1 MVLQRVLELARKSDP
16 NPDPAGAPGMCLHGG
31 QASRPFWVSVMNPV
45 FEDGELVLEF
55 SFKNP
60 CGQGS
65 SSFSREEARPLGYLG
80 EFLFSIHVH
89 MNQPQLSQRDWRL
102 LNKWLIS
109 ARLEDLHALSPA
121 FKQAVLDWARS
132 MPSLINGR
140 NCVPEGQ
147 PGVTDDGWRRWTHDA
162 IDKLMA
168 QYSRPL
174 GDLPPQIMACLKQ
187 AHYTLGAGSFDG
199 DGLTGFG
206 TPGGSGR
213 PFKGLEPA
221 TPQPAQSSE
230 ITSYKRSRVGP
241 LQGQSKSSA
250 TFGSAN
256 LEGLNAA
263 TPSWQGHSG
272 PANPFLQQLQS
283 DAEACRPEKEARR
296 GSTEGLRR
304 SSRHRTHSAF
314 PSRDLSDL
322 SEETLAILEPLELS
336 DLQELEACL
345 AEGQPDEVQ
354 TSLESDAGQHSR
366 LLSDA
371 RSRQDI
377 QRSSGGAVIVGKAS
391 WMGCLLPP
399 DLLDI
404 DPEAFP
410 VFKRKREVWEGPPA
424 SKLELHKTLDHLENN
439 EIGIADMAGS
449 LSSASLQPTLLD
461 DPFALESLP
470 DPPLPS
476 LAVSGRD
483 PSVLNF
489 ATLLPSPTLE
499 AHPLS
504 PPAQDAS
511 PAVHSSNCSNPPAAA
526 ATPSMSQ
533 QPASPFAP
541 SPTLNTGE
549 AGDVSDE
556 QRLQASEP
564 RDPASV
570 HWRQALQQ
578 ASRPTRVKLDQGG
591 AGVPPITTPQL
602 CHLSQAGSSSQ
613 KRQSNHCSQPHRT
626 STLEGFNPYATAD
639 AESWFPH
646 EQHRRVPSELT
657 SPTPP
662 LRADAP
668 SPPLRL
674 SLQQLPRTLQHVQ
687 DGIPLSGSMEA
698 LNPPPQAARPSQTPD
713 MGLGRRM
720 LHHSTTPPTG
730 YGSRVVSGGMTS
742 AAMASHEELMGLP
755 LVGGPRTRSI
765 SAPIVRQGPAILRS
779 KLSPHRGPGRGSGHA
794 SGRPNCSPRGFQEPR
809 RHSAGS
815 VRTPTPVGMWL
826 PEAPG
831 GVLRSGDPTRHDP
844 THPLGDLDLSPTA
857 FPLRESSSISWGTIE
872 AIAAGYVPALD
883 GTS

>member
-483 PSVLNF
+483 PS
-489 ATLLPSPTLE
+489 
-499 AHPLS
+499 
-504 PPAQDAS
+504 
-511 PAVHSSNCSNPPAAA
+511 
-526 ATPSMSQ
+526 
-533 QPASPFAP
+533 
-541 SPTLNTGE
+541 
-549 AGDVSDE
+549 
-556 QRLQASEP
+556 
-564 RDPASV
+564 
-570 HWRQALQQ
+570 
-578 ASRPTRVKLDQGG
+578 
-591 AGVPPITTPQL
+591 
-602 CHLSQAGSSSQ
+602 
-613 KRQSNHCSQPHRT
+613 
-626 STLEGFNPYATAD
+626 
-639 AESWFPH
+639 
-646 EQHRRVPSELT
+646 
-657 SPTPP
+657 
-662 LRADAP
+662 
-668 SPPLRL
+668 
-674 SLQQLPRTLQHVQ
+674 
-687 DGIPLSGSMEA
+687 
-698 LNPPPQAARPSQTPD
+698 AARPSQTPD

-779 KLSPHRGPGRGSGHA
+779 KLSPHRGPG
-794 SGRPNCSPRGFQEPR
+794 
-809 RHSAGS
+809 S